1 MTKEEAYPLAL
12 EAGFMLSTQH
22 GQGENKLMPV
32 TDGDTLM
39 VLIRLVEEKI
49 KSAEVLKW
57 GTTTENLLG

>member
-1 MTKEEAYPLAL
+1 MTRAEAYQLAL

-39 VLIRLVEEKI
+39 ALIRLVEEKI
-49 KSAEVLKW
+49 KKVEGLK
-57 GTTTENLLG
+57 